1 MDRNQ
6 INRDII
12 DKIESLNTRKYPLSL
27 YSEVIEGVVDN
38 DLISKKLI
46 QIKRH
51 YRLHLILNVLIGGF
65 LFLAGLAQVF
75 EIDFVSFTKVGLLI
89 VIAIS
94 SFVNMVRLR
103 IELERLST
111 IKYLMELRAKLKE

>member
-1 MDRNQ
+1 MDLNQ
-6 INRDII
+6 INKDII

-27 YSEVIEGVVDN
+27 YSEVIDSIGDN
-38 DLISKKLI
+38 DLISKRLR
-46 QIKRH
+46 QTKRH

-75 EIDFVSFTKVGLLI
+75 EIDFVNLTNVGLLI
-89 VIAIS
+89 VLAIS

-103 IELERLST
+103 IDIERLSM
-111 IKYLMELRAKLKE
+111 IMYLIELRAKLKE